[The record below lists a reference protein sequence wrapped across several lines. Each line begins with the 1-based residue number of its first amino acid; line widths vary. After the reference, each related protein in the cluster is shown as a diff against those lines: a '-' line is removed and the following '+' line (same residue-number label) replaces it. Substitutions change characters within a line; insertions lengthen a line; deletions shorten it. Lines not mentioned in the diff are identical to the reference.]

1 MSPMRSM
8 TGFGRAEKSGAVGTF
23 TVEIRSVNHRFLDVH
38 ITLPRD
44 LSWLEMPL
52 LAAAKGRL
60 ARGKVETLVRWTPSP
75 DHAPQARF
83 NVKLLDAYALELARI
98 AEELGRRDERVSLE
112 YLLGLPGVLEREA
125 MDADQEAILALA
137 EATLQEALDRL
148 LAERTRE
155 GAAVRETFRT
165 LLDGLVERRALV
177 EARRDEVVEVYRQ
190 RLRKRAAEW
199 AESAQ
204 VKVDD
209 GRLETEIMLYTERSD
224 IAEEMARL
232 AVHLKAFGDLLEA
245 TDDKPLGK
253 PMEFLAQEMLRETN
267 TTASKSR
274 DAAILSTVI
283 EMKNEI
289 EKIREQVLN
298 VE

>member
-1 MSPMRSM
+1 MSALRSM
-8 TGFGRAEKSGAVGTF
+8 TGFGRAEKSAAVGNF
-23 TVEIRSVNHRFLDVH
+23 AVEIRSVNHRFLDVH
-38 ITLPRD
+38 VALPRD

-52 LAAAKGRL
+52 MAAAKGRL
-60 ARGKVETLVRWTPSP
+60 ARGKVEALVRWTPAP
-75 DHAPQARF
+75 DHVPRARF
-83 NVKLLDAYALELARI
+83 NAALLDAYAVELARI
-98 AEELGRRDERVSLE
+98 AEELGRREEKVSLE
-112 YLLGLPGVLEREA
+112 FLLTLPGVQEREA

-137 EATLQEALDRL
+137 EATLGEALERL
-148 LAERTRE
+148 VAERTRE
-155 GAAVRETFRT
+155 GAALHATFRG
-165 LLDGLVERRALV
+165 LLGGLLERRAQV
-177 EARRDEVVEVYRQ
+177 EARRGEVVEVYRQ

-204 VKVDD
+204 VRVDEA
-209 GRLETEIMLYTERSD
+209 RLETEILLYAERSD
-224 IAEEMARL
+224 ISEELMRL
-232 AVHLKAFGDLLEA
+232 GVHLQAFTALLDA

-267 TTASKSR
+267 TIASTSR
-274 DAAILSTVI
+274 DAAILSTVV

>member
-1 MSPMRSM
+1 MSPLRSM
-8 TGFGRAEKSGAVGTF
+8 TGFGRAEKSGAAGSF
-23 TVEIRSVNHRFLDVH
+23 AVEIRSVNHRFLDFH

-52 LAAAKGRL
+52 MAAAKGRL
-60 ARGKVETLVRWTPSP
+60 ARGKVEALVRWTPSP
-75 DHAPQARF
+75 DHAPRARF
-83 NVKLLDAYALELARI
+83 NETLLDAYAVELARI
-98 AEELGRRDERVSLE
+98 AEALGRRDEKVSLE

-137 EATLQEALDRL
+137 EATLGEALDRL
-148 LAERTRE
+148 VAERTRE
-155 GAAVRETFRT
+155 GGALRETFRG
-165 LLDGLVERRALV
+165 LLDDLLARRAQV
-177 EARRDEVVEVYRQ
+177 EARRGEVVEVYRQ

-204 VKVDD
+204 VRVDD
-209 GRLETEIMLYTERSD
+209 GRLETEILLYAERSD
-224 IAEEMARL
+224 IAEELARL
-232 AVHLKAFGDLLEA
+232 AVHLKAFGDLLESA
-245 TDDKPLGK
+245 EDKPLGK

-298 VE
+298 AE